1 MQHLMLDL
9 FKHQIFK
16 VCGYLTV
23 GYVLVFF
30 SSVALTV
37 QSGGFLFS
45 CYTELR
51 TLWPCNSCDDPRPIS
66 HVVLVLCCCC
76 CFCQDFGR

>member
-9 FKHQIFK
+9 FKYQNFK

-23 GYVLVFF
+23 GYVLVFL
-30 SSVALTV
+30 SSAALTV

-45 CYTELR
+45 CYTKLS
-51 TLWPCNSCDDPRPIS
+51 TLWPRNSSDDPRPI
-66 HVVLVLCCCC
+66 
-76 CFCQDFGR
+76 